1 MWRRSSLLRTKG
13 SEPGNE
19 AWQSALKGDE
29 AGGCVAR
36 KKEEILKT
44 GILEFFVNRSRRVV
58 WLLKLPHCLLINTV
72 LELRNQD
79 YIEEC

>member
-1 MWRRSSLLRTKG
+1 MRPGRVLRREMRQVVVWP
-13 SEPGNE
+13 E
-19 AWQSALKGDE
+19 
-29 AGGCVAR
+29 
-36 KKEEILKT
+36 KKEEISET

-72 LELRNQD
+72 LELGNQD